1 MCSIKINSTPP
12 ISVLLVATLIFLVAC
27 THENISTDKKVNIE
41 NSKYIVSLSRARE
54 PYLKLLFLNSDGA
67 LLQSYAYKG
76 YSINSINYFKGKL
89 FLTSN
94 RLNEHYILD
103 SNGKI
108 EKYSNANE
116 QKNNKYSASWFTR
129 KGEKTLIETV
139 NVGRINNE
147 YLSDVIYSY
156 KGQKKRSTLVNQYLN
171 GALDKNGK
179 IFVESYSE
187 NDKKNGITIIDK
199 DSAKTEK
206 RINFKNSFTSS
217 SGELIECNN
226 KIVTYGNDN
235 SNSSQNVAAKSA
247 IGVLNSE
254 TYEVLEYLFDKEKI
268 IFSYVYK
275 NDIYTIT
282 DNNSIYKF
290 NDKLEIIEK
299 KEITDKTFFANL
311 TGNNYTIRK
320 VICSDGIVSVLYTSR
335 KFDVKNLGFIAE
347 YKCDDIGLLNKFNIN
362 LKNEKMWLGEV
373 VDFIKLES
381 AASG

>member
-12 ISVLLVATLIFLVAC
+12 ISVLLVATLMVLVAC
-27 THENISTDKKVNIE
+27 TNGNANKDKKVNIE

-54 PYLKLLFLNSDGA
+54 PYSKLLFLNSDGA

-187 NDKKNGITIIDK
+187 NDKK
-199 DSAKTEK
+199 K
-206 RINFKNSFTSS
+206 R
-217 SGELIECNN
+217 
-226 KIVTYGNDN
+226 
-235 SNSSQNVAAKSA
+235 
-247 IGVLNSE
+247 
-254 TYEVLEYLFDKEKI
+254 
-268 IFSYVYK
+268 
-275 NDIYTIT
+275 
-282 DNNSIYKF
+282 
-290 NDKLEIIEK
+290 
-299 KEITDKTFFANL
+299 
-311 TGNNYTIRK
+311 NYDYRQ
-320 VICSDGIVSVLYTSR
+320 R
-335 KFDVKNLGFIAE
+335 
-347 YKCDDIGLLNKFNIN
+347 
-362 LKNEKMWLGEV
+362 
-373 VDFIKLES
+373 
-381 AASG
+381 